1 MSRYANRSTQGR
13 QRKLTRADR
22 EKRAARNERRG
33 RDRGYLWLKSV
44 QVKPKKR
51 RWSLPKRKVKLKG
64 MDEMFGGELP
74 PEVRAAM
81 KKQGIEV

>member
-1 MSRYANRSTQGR
+1 M
-13 QRKLTRADR
+13 RKLTRADR
-22 EKRAARNERRG
+22 EKRATRNERRG

-44 QVKPKKR
+44 QVKTKKR

-64 MDEMFGGELP
+64 MDAMFGGELP